1 MRGLLVL
8 VCCSATACAFDL
20 SWIPADGEGPLP
32 LSTSYRQQLAR
43 LCDIIESGSVLPP
56 SIAERRSDI
65 EKMCAKLRVAER
77 PRGFLRV
84 GATLAGVALG
94 GGYAWR
100 NYESKGWL
108 YKGRPGR
115 TTAPAPREALPE
127 PLGEDRAVAAG
138 RPLRPVAGD
147 ERTSARYLA
156 KTSDGFQRATS
167 PKSAGVASEAR
178 RSFWR
183 RAATASIFSR
193 TRRTLPP
200 LILMISS
207 SV

>member
-43 LCDIIESGSVLPP
+43 LCDIIESGSALPP

-77 PRGFLRV
+77 PRGFLRL

-108 YKGRPGR
+108 YK
-115 TTAPAPREALPE
+115 
-127 PLGEDRAVAAG
+127 V
-138 RPLRPVAGD
+138 VQD
-147 ERTSARYLA
+147 ERRRQRLAKRYLSPSA
-156 KTSDGFQRATS
+156 KTGRS
-167 PKSAGVASEAR
+167 PQGSL
-178 RSFWR
+178 FD
-183 RAATASIFSR
+183 
-193 TRRTLPP
+193 P
-200 LILMISS
+200 
-207 SV
+207 